1 MILVQVPEWE
11 KTKNTLFKRYEGKL
25 KYIKTE
31 AKDICSSLGQNWM
44 GKKILVRV
52 RVSCWRYLQKIYSQ
66 LVHQPIFICFIW
78 RHENNV
84 LVIQS
89 IHFSEK
95 SVQKSVRKTD
105 MKKQRHRSSII
116 KKSGVSPLLPV
127 DEGKHPLAHQGHH
140 PLVMVANGH
149 SWAGELYFEKF
160 TDTLRRRLSE
170 DGWSSSR
177 ISSGGETPSLSYF
190 TLSIKQKLKLKNKD
204 IMTVIDLTWDQ
215 LHR

>member
-1 MILVQVPEWE
+1 ME
-11 KTKNTLFKRYEGKL
+11 K
-25 KYIKTE
+25 
-31 AKDICSSLGQNWM
+31 QN
-44 GKKILVRV
+44 LVRV
-52 RVSCWRYLQKIYSQ
+52 RVSCWRDLQNINSQ
-66 LVHQPIFICFIW
+66 LVHLLIFISFIW

-95 SVQKSVRKTD
+95 SVRKSVRKTD
-105 MKKQRHRSSII
+105 MKKQRHRSSMT
-116 KKSGVSPLLPV
+116 KKSGVSR
-127 DEGKHPLAHQGHH
+127 
-140 PLVMVANGH
+140 LVSRLMAA
-149 SWAGELYFEKF
+149 SSRTAGTPPFSDGGQRTQLGRKF

-177 ISSGGETPSLSYF
+177 ISSGGETPSLAHF
-190 TLSIKQKLKLKNKD
+190 TLSIRQKFKLKNKD